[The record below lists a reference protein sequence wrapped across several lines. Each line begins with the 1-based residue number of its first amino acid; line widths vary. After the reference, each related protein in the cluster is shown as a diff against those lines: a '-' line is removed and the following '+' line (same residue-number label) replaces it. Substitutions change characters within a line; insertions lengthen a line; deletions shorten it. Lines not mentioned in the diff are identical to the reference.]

1 VPGRFILV
9 VFLAVGLSV
18 AQDKTSEQ
26 TLAKA
31 VQLHQS
37 GQYSDAIAAYETY
50 LKTHPEAAAVR
61 SNLGAALAHEG
72 LFKAAI
78 HEYTLALQA
87 LPTNHGIQFNL
98 GLAYYKSGEIPEAT
112 KTFEAV
118 YSVLPLDDPQKRNV
132 ATLLAECYLRQGDDE
147 RVIGLLNP
155 IADADPNNLAVD
167 YLLGTALLHEGQEQ
181 RGALMIQRILHNGDS
196 AEAHML
202 MAVTKMKANDHT
214 GTMQELDRA
223 IQLNPKLPEAYSL
236 RGRMAFI
243 DSNLTLAE
251 SSFRSAL
258 ALDPNSFDALLMLGA
273 LLREQG
279 RTEEARPLL
288 EHALKL
294 RPKEM
299 RARYQYAV
307 LRSSEGD
314 DRDAA
319 ELLESLVKDVPEYTE
334 AHRSLASI
342 YFRLGRPADGRRERE
357 VAEKLDEQIQ
367 TRDTDIGRT
376 LK

>member
-18 AQDKTSEQ
+18 AQDKASEQ
-26 TLAKA
+26 TLARA
-31 VQLHQS
+31 LQLHQA
-37 GQYSDAIAAYETY
+37 GHYTEAIAAYETY
-50 LKTHPEAAAVR
+50 LKAHPEAAGVR

-72 LFKAAI
+72 QFKEAI
-78 HEYTLALQA
+78 HEYTLALQG
-87 LPTNHGIQFNL
+87 LPTNHRIQFNL
-98 GLAYYKSGEIPEAT
+98 GLAYYKSGDIPEAT

-118 YSVLPLDDPQKRNV
+118 YNVLPLDDPQRRNV
-132 ATLLAECYLRQGDDE
+132 ATLLGECYLRQGDDQ
-147 RVIGLLNP
+147 RVIGLLDP
-155 IADADPNNLAVD
+155 MADADPNDLAVD
-167 YLLGTALLHEGQEQ
+167 YLLGTALLHEGHEQ
-181 RGALMIQRILHNGDS
+181 RGALMIQRILRNGDS

-258 ALDPNSFDALLMLGA
+258 AIDPNSFDALLMLGA

-307 LRSSEGD
+307 LLSSEGD
-314 DRDAA
+314 DKKAA
-319 ELLESLVKDVPEYTE
+319 ELLEALVKDVPGYTE

-342 YFRLGRPADGRRERE
+342 YFRLGRQADGRRERE
-357 VAEKLDEQIQ
+357 IAEKLDEQIQ